1 MNLSEPFVR
10 RPIGTVLLTIG
21 VAMAGI
27 AAFIFLPVAPLPQV
41 DFPVVSVQASLPG
54 ASPETMA
61 TSVATP
67 LEKRLGHIADV
78 NEMTSSSSQNSS
90 RITLQFGLDRDIN
103 GAARDVEAAINASRA
118 DLPTTL
124 RSNPT
129 YRKVNPADQPILILA
144 MTSKTKTP
152 GQIYDAAANILEQ
165 QLSQVKG
172 VGEVDIGGGPLAAV
186 RVEVNPYALARYGI
200 GLEDVRAA
208 LSSAN
213 ANRPKGIVQDGDQ
226 RLQVYTN
233 DQGTKA

>member
-1 MNLSEPFVR
+1 MNLSQPFIVR
-10 RPIGTVLLTIG
+10 PVATTLLAVG
-21 VAMAGI
+21 VALAGMF
-27 AAFIFLPVAPLPQV
+27 AFVKLPVAPLPQV
-41 DFPVVSVQASLPG
+41 DFPTISVQATLPG
-54 ASPETMA
+54 ASPETVA
-61 TSVATP
+61 TSVASP
-67 LEKRLGHIADV
+67 LERHLGSIADV
-78 NEMTSSSSQNSS
+78 TEMTSISSVGSA
-90 RITLQFGLDRDIN
+90 RVTLQCGLDRDID
-103 GAARDVEAAINASRA
+103 GAARDVQAAINAARV

-172 VGEVDIGGGPLAAV
+172 VGEVDIGGGSLPAV

-213 ANRPKGIVQDGDQ
+213 AN
-226 RLQVYTN
+226 
-233 DQGTKA
+233 